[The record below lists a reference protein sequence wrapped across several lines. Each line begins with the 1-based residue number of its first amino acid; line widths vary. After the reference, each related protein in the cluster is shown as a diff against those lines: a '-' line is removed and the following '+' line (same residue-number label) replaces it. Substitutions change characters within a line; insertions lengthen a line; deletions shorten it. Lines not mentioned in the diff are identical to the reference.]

1 MNNYQLS
8 KHAKD
13 MMYERDIHT
22 EWVEAALSQPDTQ
35 EEQIDGTVH
44 FIKKIAAYGNNFLRV
59 VIDPRVDPQRVVT
72 LFFDRRLK
80 RGKRK

>member
-1 MNNYQLS
+1 MSNYQLS

-13 MMYERDIHT
+13 MMYERDIQL
-22 EWVEAALSQPDTQ
+22 EWLESALSQPDTQ
-35 EEQIDGTVH
+35 EQQIDGTVH
-44 FIKKIAAYGNNFLRV
+44 YIKKITEYGNNFLRV
-59 VIDPRVDPQRVVT
+59 VTDPKVDPQRVVT